1 MKILIATVFLLLV
14 MPSMAVEYAGDYMYN
29 ITMQSPDVGAARV
42 NMDNSHIEV
51 IITPGTYSHNAQK
64 AACHIMSV
72 GYYGVLHGMPDY
84 NGYLRI
90 IATAQNSK
98 TAIVWEMGAN
108 EMRQAHEAG
117 GSDGVANLI
126 IDRVYNGSK
135 SISYYW
141 SDGYGDITKTVKD
154 GSYGGKLSASAGNWL
169 DDRG

>member
-1 MKILIATVFLLLV
+1 MKTSIAAILLLLII
-14 MPSMAVEYAGDYMYN
+14 PSMAVENAWDYMYN
-29 ITMQSPDVGAARV
+29 VTMQSPDVGAAQV
-42 NMDNSHIEV
+42 TMDNSHIEV
-51 IITPGTYSHNAQK
+51 IITPGTYSHNAQN
-64 AACHIMSV
+64 AACHIMSL
-72 GYYGVLHGMPDY
+72 GYYGVLLGAPNY

-98 TAIVWEMGAN
+98 TAIVWEMEAN
-108 EMRQAHEAG
+108 EMRRAHEAG

-141 SDGYGDITKTVKD
+141 SDGYGDVTKTVND